1 MDKSLF
7 QKVMKMKRFALFLLS
22 LLFGTLLLTGCGKV
36 QPESHLRQVVDDTGQ
51 SVSLPDHPSR
61 IVSLTYGTDEILLG
75 LVDTSRVTALS
86 KYAGNPDISFVTE
99 EESAAVGRKADLN
112 AESIMALKPDLV
124 VASTAVSPQLVSLL
138 RQSGVPVY
146 VSLVAANWDEMEEKV
161 RGVAKAVHE
170 EEAGESMVQDME
182 DKRAALEKKLSAIG
196 PSDERCALGL
206 SFRGILGKKGT
217 LFSEVLA
224 MAHVKDGAARYDVPK
239 GTNAYL
245 SLEIL
250 PEIDPDVILLP
261 VWKVKAG
268 DDEKEF
274 AREIMENPAYRDVK
288 AVKNGRLIP
297 FPEKYKYVMS
307 QHITDAMEA
316 SARAVYPELFE
327 DAE

>member
-1 MDKSLF
+1 
-7 QKVMKMKRFALFLLS
+7 MKRFALFLLS
-22 LLFGTLLLTGCGKV
+22 LLFGILLLTGCGKV

-75 LVDTSRVTALS
+75 LVDTSRVAALS
-86 KYAGNPDISFVTE
+86 KYAGNRDISFVTE
-99 EESAAVGRKADLN
+99 EEAAAVGRKADLN

-124 VASTAVSPQLVSLL
+124 IASTAVSPQLVTLL

-206 SFRGILGKKGT
+206 SFQGILGKKGT

-274 AREIMENPAYRDVK
+274 AREIMENPAYHEVK

-327 DAE
+327 NAE

>member
-1 MDKSLF
+1 
-7 QKVMKMKRFALFLLS
+7 MKHFALFLLS
-22 LLFGTLLLTGCGKV
+22 LLFGVLLLTGCGKV

-51 SVSLPDHPSR
+51 SVSLPGHPSR

-86 KYAGNPDISFVTE
+86 KYAGNRDISFVTE
-99 EESAAVGRKADLN
+99 EAAAAVGRKADLN

-124 VASTAVSPQLVSLL
+124 IASTAVSPQVVSLL

-146 VSLVAANWDEMEEKV
+146 VSLVASNWDEMEEKV

-182 DKRAALEKKLSAIG
+182 GKRAALEKKLSAIG

-274 AREIMENPAYRDVK
+274 SREIMENPAYRDVK

-327 DAE
+327 NAE

>member
-1 MDKSLF
+1 
-7 QKVMKMKRFALFLLS
+7 MKRFALFLLS
-22 LLFGTLLLTGCGKV
+22 LLFGILLFSGCGKV

-86 KYAGNPDISFVTE
+86 KYAGNRDISFVTE

-124 VASTAVSPQLVSLL
+124 VASTAVPPQLVSLL

-146 VSLVAANWDEMEEKV
+146 VSLVASNWDEMEKKV
-161 RGVAKAVHE
+161 MGAARAVNE
-170 EEAGESMVQDME
+170 EEKGHAMVSSMRRKRE
-182 DKRAALEKKLSAIG
+182 DLEKKLSEI
-196 PSDERCALGL
+196 PKDQERTALGL

-224 MAHVKDGAARYDVPK
+224 MAHVRDGAASYDVPK

-261 VWKVKAG
+261 VWKVREG
-268 DDEKEF
+268 DNADDF
-274 AREIMENPAYRDVK
+274 ARELTANPAFQNVK

>member
-1 MDKSLF
+1 MISN
-7 QKVMKMKRFALFLLS
+7 
-22 LLFGTLLLTGCGKV
+22 
-36 QPESHLRQVVDDTGQ
+36 ESSSNRVVVDDSGQ
-51 SVSLPDHPSR
+51 SVSLPAHPSR
-61 IVSLTYGTDEILLG
+61 IISLTYGTDEILLD
-75 LVDTSRVTALS
+75 LVEEDRVIGIS
-86 KYAGNPDISFVTE
+86 KYSGNPDISFLPA
-99 EESAAVGRKADLN
+99 ESAERIPYRVGNDV
-112 AESIMALKPDLV
+112 EQIMALKPDLV
-124 VASTAVSPQLVSLL
+124 ISSTAMPADVIHVL
-138 RQSGVPVY
+138 RSSGVPVY
-146 VSLVAANWDEMEEKV
+146 VSLVASNWDEMEKKV
-161 RGVAKAVHE
+161 MGVARAVNE
-170 EEAGESMVQDME
+170 EEKGHAMVSSMRQKRE
-182 DKRAALEKKLSAIG
+182 DLEKKLSEI
-196 PSDERCALGL
+196 PKDQERTALGL

-250 PEIDPDVILLP
+250 PEINPDVILLP

-268 DDEKEF
+268 DDEKAF

-307 QHITDAMEA
+307 QHITDAIEA

-327 DAE
+327 NAD

>member
-1 MDKSLF
+1 
-7 QKVMKMKRFALFLLS
+7 MKRFLFLLS
-22 LLFGTLLLTGCGKV
+22 SFLFCSILCSGCGQSISSNQNMRTV
-36 QPESHLRQVVDDTGQ
+36 QDDTGY

-75 LVDTSRVTALS
+75 LVDTSRVIALS
-86 KYAGNPDISFVTE
+86 RYAGNRDISFVTE
-99 EESAAVGRKADLN
+99 EAATVGRKADLN

-196 PSDERCALGL
+196 PSEERCALGL

-274 AREIMENPAYRDVK
+274 AREIMENPAYREVK

-327 DAE
+327 NAE

>member
-1 MDKSLF
+1 
-7 QKVMKMKRFALFLLS
+7 MKRFLFLLS
-22 LLFGTLLLTGCGKV
+22 SFLFCSILCSGCGQSISSNQNMRTV
-36 QPESHLRQVVDDTGQ
+36 QDDTGY
-51 SVSLPDHPSR
+51 SVSLPRHSSR
-61 IVSLTYGTDEILLG
+61 IVSLTYGADEILLG
-75 LVDTSRVTALS
+75 LVDTSRVAALS
-86 KYAGNPDISFVTE
+86 RYAGNPDISFVTKE
-99 EESAAVGRKADLN
+99 EAAAVGRKADLN

-146 VSLVAANWDEMEEKV
+146 VSLVAADWDEMEEKV

-182 DKRAALEKKLSAIG
+182 DKRAVLEKKLSAIG

-224 MAHVKDGAARYDVPK
+224 MARVKDGAARYDVPK

-245 SLEIL
+245 SMEIL

-268 DDEKEF
+268 DDEKKF
-274 AREIMENPAYRDVK
+274 AREIMENPAYREVK

>member
-1 MDKSLF
+1 
-7 QKVMKMKRFALFLLS
+7 MKRFALFLLS
-22 LLFGTLLLTGCGKV
+22 LLFGILLLTGCGKV
-36 QPESHLRQVVDDTGQ
+36 QPDSHLRQVVDDTGQ
-51 SVSLPDHPSR
+51 SVSLPHQPSR

-86 KYAGNPDISFVTE
+86 KYAGNRDISFVTE
-99 EESAAVGRKADLN
+99 EEAAAVGRKADLN

-170 EEAGESMVQDME
+170 EEAGGFMVQDME

-307 QHITDAMEA
+307 QHITDAIEA

-327 DAE
+327 NAD

>member
-1 MDKSLF
+1 MAFFKRFFLILFSSISLF
-7 QKVMKMKRFALFLLS
+7 VFPA
-22 LLFGTLLLTGCGKV
+22 CGMISS
-36 QPESHLRQVVDDTGQ
+36 ESSSNRVVVDDTGRQ
-51 SVSLPDHPSR
+51 MAIPPHPSR
-61 IVSLTYGTDEILLG
+61 IVSLTYGTDEILLD
-75 LVDTSRVTALS
+75 LVEENRVIGISRYS
-86 KYAGNPDISFVTE
+86 GNPDISFLPAE
-99 EESAAVGRKADLN
+99 KAERIPHRVGNDV
-112 AESIMALKPDLV
+112 EQIMALKPDLV
-124 VASTAVSPQLVSLL
+124 ISSTAMPADVTHVL
-138 RQSGVPVY
+138 RSSGVPVY

-182 DKRAALEKKLSAIG
+182 DKRAALEEKLSAIG

-327 DAE
+327 NAE

>member
-1 MDKSLF
+1 MIS
-7 QKVMKMKRFALFLLS
+7 S
-22 LLFGTLLLTGCGKV
+22 
-36 QPESHLRQVVDDTGQ
+36 ESSSNRVVVDDTGRQ
-51 SVSLPDHPSR
+51 MAIPPHPSR
-61 IVSLTYGTDEILLG
+61 IVSLTYGTDEILLD
-75 LVDTSRVTALS
+75 LVEENRVIGISRYS
-86 KYAGNPDISFVTE
+86 GNPDISFLPAE
-99 EESAAVGRKADLN
+99 KAERIPHRVGNDV
-112 AESIMALKPDLV
+112 EQIMALKPDLV
-124 VASTAVSPQLVSLL
+124 ISSTAMPADVTHVL
-138 RQSGVPVY
+138 RSSGVPVY
-146 VSLVAANWDEMEEKV
+146 VSLVASNWNEMEEKV
-161 RGVAKAVHE
+161 RGVAKAVNE
-170 EEAGESMVQDME
+170 EAAGESMVQDME

-196 PSDERCALGL
+196 PSQERCALGL

-274 AREIMENPAYRDVK
+274 AREIMENPAYREVK

-327 DAE
+327 NAE

>member
-1 MDKSLF
+1 
-7 QKVMKMKRFALFLLS
+7 MKRFLFLLFS
-22 LLFGTLLLTGCGKV
+22 FLFCSILCPGCGQSISSNQSMRTV
-36 QPESHLRQVVDDTGQ
+36 QDDTGYLLY
-51 SVSLPDHPSR
+51 LPHHPSR

-86 KYAGNPDISFVTE
+86 KYAGNRDISFVTE
-99 EESAAVGRKADLN
+99 EEATAVGRKANLN

-124 VASTAVSPQLVSLL
+124 IASTAVSPQLVSLL

-146 VSLVAANWDEMEEKV
+146 VSLVAANWNEMEEKV

-274 AREIMENPAYRDVK
+274 AREIMENPAYREVK

-297 FPEKYKYVMS
+297 FPEKCKYVMS

>member
-1 MDKSLF
+1 
-7 QKVMKMKRFALFLLS
+7 MKHFALFLLS

-51 SVSLPDHPSR
+51 SVSLPRHPSR

-75 LVDTSRVTALS
+75 LVDTSRVAALS
-86 KYAGNPDISFVTE
+86 RYAGNPDISFVTKE
-99 EESAAVGRKADLN
+99 EAETVGRKVDVN

-124 VASTAVSPQLVSLL
+124 IASTAVSPQLVSLL

-146 VSLVAANWDEMEEKV
+146 VSLVAADWDEMEEKV

-196 PSDERCALGL
+196 PSQERCALGL

-224 MAHVKDGAARYDVPK
+224 MAHVKNGAARYDVPK

-274 AREIMENPAYRDVK
+274 AREIMENPAYREVK
-288 AVKNGRLIP
+288 AVKSGRLIP

-327 DAE
+327 NAE

>member
-1 MDKSLF
+1 MAFFKRFFLILFSSISLF
-7 QKVMKMKRFALFLLS
+7 VFPA
-22 LLFGTLLLTGCGKV
+22 CGMISS
-36 QPESHLRQVVDDTGQ
+36 ESSSNRVVVDDTGRQ
-51 SVSLPDHPSR
+51 MAIPPHPTR
-61 IVSLTYGTDEILLG
+61 IVSLTYGTDEILLD
-75 LVDTSRVTALS
+75 LVEENRVIGISRYS
-86 KYAGNPDISFVTE
+86 GNPDISFLPAE
-99 EESAAVGRKADLN
+99 KAERIPHRVGNDV
-112 AESIMALKPDLV
+112 EQIMALKPDLV
-124 VASTAVSPQLVSLL
+124 ISSTAMPADVTHVL
-138 RQSGVPVY
+138 RSSGVPVY
-146 VSLVAANWDEMEEKV
+146 VSLVASNWDEMEKKV
-161 RGVAKAVHE
+161 MGAARAVNE
-170 EEAGESMVQDME
+170 EEKGHAMVSSMRRKRE
-182 DKRAALEKKLSAIG
+182 DLEKKLSEI
-196 PSDERCALGL
+196 PKDQERTALGL

-327 DAE
+327 NAE

>member
-1 MDKSLF
+1 
-7 QKVMKMKRFALFLLS
+7 MKRFALFLLS
-22 LLFGTLLLTGCGKV
+22 LLFGTLLLSGCGKV
-36 QPESHLRQVVDDTGQ
+36 QPNSYLRQVVDDTGQ

-86 KYAGNPDISFVTE
+86 KYAGNPDISFVTKE
-99 EESAAVGRKADLN
+99 EAAAVGRKADLN
-112 AESIMALKPDLV
+112 AESIMAMKPDLV
-124 VASTAVSPQLVSLL
+124 IASTAVSPQLVSLL

-146 VSLVAANWDEMEEKV
+146 VSLVAADWDEMEEKV

-170 EEAGESMVQDME
+170 EEAGESMVQGME

-196 PSDERCALGL
+196 PSEERCALGL
-206 SFRGILGKKGT
+206 SFQGILGKKGT

-245 SLEIL
+245 SMEIL
-250 PEIDPDVILLP
+250 PEINPDVILMP
-261 VWKVKAG
+261 VWKVKTG
-268 DDEKEF
+268 DDEEAF

-288 AVKNGRLIP
+288 AVKNGKLVP

-307 QHITDAMEA
+307 QHITDAVEA
-316 SARAVYPELFE
+316 SARAVYPELF
-327 DAE
+327 DRDSH

>member
-1 MDKSLF
+1 
-7 QKVMKMKRFALFLLS
+7 MKHFALFLLS
-22 LLFGTLLLTGCGKV
+22 LLFGILLFSGCGKV
-36 QPESHLRQVVDDTGQ
+36 QPESHLRQVVDDTGK
-51 SVSLPDHPSR
+51 SVSLPHHPSR

-86 KYAGNPDISFVTE
+86 KYAGNRDISFVTE
-99 EESAAVGRKADLN
+99 EEAAAVGRKADLN

-182 DKRAALEKKLSAIG
+182 DKREALEKKLSAIG
-196 PSDERCALGL
+196 PSQERCALGL

-327 DAE
+327 NAE

>member
-1 MDKSLF
+1 
-7 QKVMKMKRFALFLLS
+7 MKRFLFLLFS
-22 LLFGTLLLTGCGKV
+22 FLFCSILCPGCGQSISSNQSMRTV
-36 QPESHLRQVVDDTGQ
+36 QDDTGYLL
-51 SVSLPDHPSR
+51 SLPGHPSR

-75 LVDTSRVTALS
+75 LVDTSRVAALS
-86 KYAGNPDISFVTE
+86 RYAGNLDISFVTKE
-99 EESAAVGRKADLN
+99 EAETVGRKVDVN

-124 VASTAVSPQLVSLL
+124 IASTAVSPQLVSLL

-196 PSDERCALGL
+196 PSQERCALGL

-327 DAE
+327 NAE

>member
-1 MDKSLF
+1 
-7 QKVMKMKRFALFLLS
+7 MKRFLFLLS
-22 LLFGTLLLTGCGKV
+22 SFLFCSILCSGCGQSHSSNQNMRTV
-36 QPESHLRQVVDDTGQ
+36 QDDTGY
-51 SVSLPDHPSR
+51 SVSLPRHPSR

-86 KYAGNPDISFVTE
+86 KYAGNRDISFVTE
-99 EESAAVGRKADLN
+99 EEAAAVGRKADLN

-250 PEIDPDVILLP
+250 PEINPDVILLP

-274 AREIMENPAYRDVK
+274 AREIMENPAYREVK

>member
-1 MDKSLF
+1 
-7 QKVMKMKRFALFLLS
+7 MKRFLFLLS
-22 LLFGTLLLTGCGKV
+22 SFLFCSILCSGCGQSISSNQNMRTV
-36 QPESHLRQVVDDTGQ
+36 QDDTGY
-51 SVSLPDHPSR
+51 SVSLPRHPSR

-86 KYAGNPDISFVTE
+86 KYAGNRDISFVTE
-99 EESAAVGRKADLN
+99 EEAAAVGRKADLN

-124 VASTAVSPQLVSLL
+124 VASAAVSPQLVSLL

-146 VSLVAANWDEMEEKV
+146 VSLVAADWDEMEEKV

-170 EEAGESMVQDME
+170 EGAGESMVQDIE

-288 AVKNGRLIP
+288 AVKSGRLIP

>member
-1 MDKSLF
+1 
-7 QKVMKMKRFALFLLS
+7 MKRFALFLLS
-22 LLFGTLLLTGCGKV
+22 LLFGVLLLTGCGKV

-51 SVSLPDHPSR
+51 SASLPDHPSR

-86 KYAGNPDISFVTE
+86 KYAGNRDISFVTE
-99 EESAAVGRKADLN
+99 EEAAAVGRKADLN
-112 AESIMALKPDLV
+112 VESIMALQPDLV

-196 PSDERCALGL
+196 PSQERCALGL

-245 SLEIL
+245 SMEIL
-250 PEIDPDVILLP
+250 PEINPDVILMP
-261 VWKVKAG
+261 VWKVKTG
-268 DDEKEF
+268 DDEEAF

-288 AVKNGRLIP
+288 AVKNGRLVP

-307 QHITDAMEA
+307 QHITDAIEA
-316 SARAVYPELFE
+316 SARAVYPELF
-327 DAE
+327 DRATY

>member
-1 MDKSLF
+1 MAFFKRFFLILFSSISLF
-7 QKVMKMKRFALFLLS
+7 VFPA
-22 LLFGTLLLTGCGKV
+22 CGMISS
-36 QPESHLRQVVDDTGQ
+36 ESSSNRVVVDDTGRQ
-51 SVSLPDHPSR
+51 MAIPPHPSR
-61 IVSLTYGTDEILLG
+61 IVSLTYGTDEILLD
-75 LVDTSRVTALS
+75 LVEENRVIGISRYS
-86 KYAGNPDISFVTE
+86 GNPDISFLPAE
-99 EESAAVGRKADLN
+99 KAERIPHRVGNDV
-112 AESIMALKPDLV
+112 EQIMALKPDLV
-124 VASTAVSPQLVSLL
+124 ISSTAMPADVTHVL
-138 RQSGVPVY
+138 RSSGVPVY
-146 VSLVAANWDEMEEKV
+146 VSLVASNWNEMEEKV

-182 DKRAALEKKLSAIG
+182 DKRAALEEKLSAIG

-261 VWKVKAG
+261 VWKVKTG

>member
-1 MDKSLF
+1 MAFFKRFFLILFSSISLF
-7 QKVMKMKRFALFLLS
+7 VFPA
-22 LLFGTLLLTGCGKV
+22 CGMISS
-36 QPESHLRQVVDDTGQ
+36 ESSSNRVVVDDTGRQ
-51 SVSLPDHPSR
+51 MAIPPHPSR
-61 IVSLTYGTDEILLG
+61 IVSLTYGTDEILLD
-75 LVDTSRVTALS
+75 LVEENRVIGISRYS
-86 KYAGNPDISFVTE
+86 GNPDISFLPAE
-99 EESAAVGRKADLN
+99 KAERIPHRVGNDV
-112 AESIMALKPDLV
+112 EQIMALKPDLV
-124 VASTAVSPQLVSLL
+124 ISSTAMPADVTHVL
-138 RQSGVPVY
+138 RSSGVPVY
-146 VSLVAANWDEMEEKV
+146 VSLVASNWNEMEEKV

-196 PSDERCALGL
+196 PSEERCALGL

-261 VWKVKAG
+261 VWKVKTG

>member
-1 MDKSLF
+1 M
-7 QKVMKMKRFALFLLS
+7 R
-22 LLFGTLLLTGCGKV
+22 TV
-36 QPESHLRQVVDDTGQ
+36 QDDTGY
-51 SVSLPDHPSR
+51 SVSLPRHPSR

-86 KYAGNPDISFVTE
+86 KYAGNRDISFVTE
-99 EESAAVGRKADLN
+99 EAAAAVGRKADLN

-124 VASTAVSPQLVSLL
+124 VASAAVSPQLVSLL

-196 PSDERCALGL
+196 PSDERCTLGL

-245 SLEIL
+245 SMEIL

-268 DDEKEF
+268 DDEKGF

-316 SARAVYPELFE
+316 SARVVYPELFE

>member
-1 MDKSLF
+1 
-7 QKVMKMKRFALFLLS
+7 MKHFALFLLS
-22 LLFGTLLLTGCGKV
+22 LLFGVLLLTGCGKV

-51 SVSLPDHPSR
+51 SVSLPQHPSR

-75 LVDTSRVTALS
+75 LVDISRVTALS
-86 KYAGNPDISFVTE
+86 KYAGNRDISFVTE
-99 EESAAVGRKADLN
+99 EEAAAVGRKADLN

-182 DKRAALEKKLSAIG
+182 DKRAALEEKLSAIG

-268 DDEKEF
+268 DDEKGF

>member
-1 MDKSLF
+1 
-7 QKVMKMKRFALFLLS
+7 MKHFALFLLS

-51 SVSLPDHPSR
+51 SVSLPRHPSR

-75 LVDTSRVTALS
+75 LVDTSRVAALS
-86 KYAGNPDISFVTE
+86 RYAGNPDISFVTKE
-99 EESAAVGRKADLN
+99 EAETVGRKVDVN

-124 VASTAVSPQLVSLL
+124 IASTAVSPQLVSLL

-196 PSDERCALGL
+196 PSEERCALGL

-274 AREIMENPAYRDVK
+274 AREIMENPAYREVK

-327 DAE
+327 NAE

>member
-1 MDKSLF
+1 
-7 QKVMKMKRFALFLLS
+7 MKRFLFLLS
-22 LLFGTLLLTGCGKV
+22 SFLFCSILCSGCGQSISSNQNMRTV
-36 QPESHLRQVVDDTGQ
+36 QDDTGY
-51 SVSLPDHPSR
+51 SMSLPRHPSR

-75 LVDTSRVTALS
+75 LVDISRVTALS
-86 KYAGNPDISFVTE
+86 KYAGNRDISFVTE
-99 EESAAVGRKADLN
+99 EEAAVGRKADLN

-182 DKRAALEKKLSAIG
+182 DKRAALEEKLSAIG

>member
-1 MDKSLF
+1 
-7 QKVMKMKRFALFLLS
+7 MKRFALFLLS

-51 SVSLPDHPSR
+51 SVSLPHHPSR

-86 KYAGNPDISFVTE
+86 KYAGNRDISFVTE
-99 EESAAVGRKADLN
+99 EEAAAVGRKADLN

-146 VSLVAANWDEMEEKV
+146 VSLVASNWNEMEEKV

-182 DKRAALEKKLSAIG
+182 DKRAALEEKLSAIG

-217 LFSEVLA
+217 LFSEALA

-307 QHITDAMEA
+307 QHITDAIEA
-316 SARAVYPELFE
+316 SARAVYPELF
-327 DAE
+327 DKDSH

>member
-1 MDKSLF
+1 
-7 QKVMKMKRFALFLLS
+7 MKRFLFLLS
-22 LLFGTLLLTGCGKV
+22 SFLFCSILCSGCGQSISSNQNMRTV
-36 QPESHLRQVVDDTGQ
+36 QDDTGY
-51 SVSLPDHPSR
+51 SMSLPRHPSR

-75 LVDTSRVTALS
+75 LVDISRVTALS
-86 KYAGNPDISFVTE
+86 KYAGNRDISFVTE
-99 EESAAVGRKADLN
+99 EEAAAVGRKADLN

-138 RQSGVPVY
+138 HQSGVPVY
-146 VSLVAANWDEMEEKV
+146 VSLVAADWNEMEEKV

-182 DKRAALEKKLSAIG
+182 DKRAALEKKLTAIG

-327 DAE
+327 NAE

>member
-1 MDKSLF
+1 MAFFKRFFLILFSSISLF
-7 QKVMKMKRFALFLLS
+7 VFPA
-22 LLFGTLLLTGCGKV
+22 CGMISS
-36 QPESHLRQVVDDTGQ
+36 ESSSNRVVVDDTGRQ
-51 SVSLPDHPSR
+51 MAIPPHPSR
-61 IVSLTYGTDEILLG
+61 IVSLTYGTDEILLD
-75 LVDTSRVTALS
+75 LVEENRVIGISRYS
-86 KYAGNPDISFVTE
+86 GNPDISFLPAE
-99 EESAAVGRKADLN
+99 KAERIPHRVGNDV
-112 AESIMALKPDLV
+112 EQIMALKPDLV
-124 VASTAVSPQLVSLL
+124 ISSTAMPADVTHVL
-138 RQSGVPVY
+138 RSSGVPVY
-146 VSLVAANWDEMEEKV
+146 VSLVASNWNEMEEKV

-182 DKRAALEKKLSAIG
+182 DKRAALEEKLSAIG

-217 LFSEVLA
+217 LFSEALA

-316 SARAVYPELFE
+316 SAWAVYPELFE

>member
-1 MDKSLF
+1 MAFFKRFFLILFSSISLF
-7 QKVMKMKRFALFLLS
+7 VFPA
-22 LLFGTLLLTGCGKV
+22 CGMISS
-36 QPESHLRQVVDDTGQ
+36 ESSSNRVVVDDTGRQ
-51 SVSLPDHPSR
+51 MAIPPHPSR
-61 IVSLTYGTDEILLG
+61 IVSLTYGTDEILLD
-75 LVDTSRVTALS
+75 LVEENRVIGISRYS
-86 KYAGNPDISFVTE
+86 GNPDISFLPAE
-99 EESAAVGRKADLN
+99 KAERIPHRVGNDV
-112 AESIMALKPDLV
+112 EQIMALKPDLV
-124 VASTAVSPQLVSLL
+124 ISSTAMPADVTHVL
-138 RQSGVPVY
+138 RSSGVPVY
-146 VSLVAANWDEMEEKV
+146 VSLVASNWNEMEEKV
-161 RGVAKAVHE
+161 RGVAKAVNE
-170 EEAGESMVQDME
+170 EAAGESMVQDME

-196 PSDERCALGL
+196 PSQERCALGL

-274 AREIMENPAYRDVK
+274 AREIMENPAYREVK

-327 DAE
+327 NAE

>member
-1 MDKSLF
+1 LKCRLVLIM
-7 QKVMKMKRFALFLLS
+7 FLILGVLVGS
-22 LLFGTLLLTGCGKV
+22 GCGKSL
-36 QPESHLRQVVDDTGQ
+36 PKEDIRQVEDDTGREV
-51 SVSLPDHPSR
+51 SVPAHPSR
-61 IVSLTYGTDEILLG
+61 IVSLTYGTDEILLD
-75 LVDTSRVTALS
+75 LVDENRVIGIS
-86 KYAGNPDISFVTE
+86 KYSGNTDISFLP
-99 EESAAVGRKADLN
+99 ADKADRIPHRVGN
-112 AESIMALKPDLV
+112 DVEQIMALKPDLV
-124 VASTAVSPQLVSLL
+124 ISSTAMPADVTNVL
-138 RQSGVPVY
+138 RSSGIPVY
-146 VSLVAANWDEMEEKV
+146 VSVIAANWDEMEVKV

-170 EEAGESMVQDME
+170 EAAGESMVQEME
-182 DKRAALEKKLSAIG
+182 SKKAKLEEKLSSIG
-196 PSDERCALGL
+196 PGEERCALGL

-217 LFSEVLA
+217 LFSEVLV

-245 SLEIL
+245 SMEIL